1 MTRRRASGASAA
13 LALLLAAGAVA
24 MPMAAGAQDL
34 VEAYRAELALL
45 DRNGRPMSRPAAK
58 MPLRLRLTLTDGATG
73 ALPRGLHLSAFL
85 RPAVA
90 GKADCADTARIYRA
104 TRRTARGDVDLNGLL
119 IASLGRDG
127 RIALAD
133 PRLDLATSNLTRIV
147 SFPEAPAAIAAEPAA
162 MAILASLSAAGEVQR
177 VLLPSGERQV
187 LASGLGRPGAIAV
200 ARDGT
205 IVVHEEVL
213 GRLAVL
219 TPAGRLRTHIAL
231 DGPARLEVATDGHIL
246 ALGETGSV
254 LVLDPNDALEIG
266 RAALPSGPK
275 AFSPLAHALLAAP
288 PSRAV
293 LTRAFLDAPEQ
304 PTEIALAAPATSL
317 HVSEGGRFIFAL
329 GEGGRALSVVDM
341 QTETLVQAAG
351 FDEPVIDIAFAGE
364 AAFLQFARRSAI
376 GVVTTGSIMAG
387 KALAVRRVDLGL
399 APEGTAQSDAALIA
413 SLAPIPGVLAAG
425 PDPRGLYLVF
435 ADAGHANAPQTALRL
450 RSDVPRQ
457 IRALY
462 RSFRETAPGRYETA
476 ALLPHGGAWMLVV
489 NAGAGSF
496 TRCFAFEAEGPAPA
510 GAQAEPPRLV
520 LDRER
525 SRIRARTPSELVFR
539 LANTEAVP
547 RGIIA
552 ASLTSHWRG
561 SGLVRQRADGL
572 FAAELSF
579 PAPGQYPV
587 ILDGGSGAEPMIVEV
602 SE

>member
-1 MTRRRASGASAA
+1 MTRRGTPKTAPA
-13 LALLLAAGAVA
+13 LALLLAAATI
-24 MPMAAGAQDL
+24 PMAAGAQDL
-34 VEAYRAELALL
+34 VEAYRADLALL
-45 DRNGRPMSRPAAK
+45 DRDGKAVSRPAANT
-58 MPLRLRLTLTDGATG
+58 PLRLRLTLADGATG
-73 ALPRGLHLSAFL
+73 AAPRGLHLAAFL
-85 RPAVA
+85 RPAAA
-90 GKADCADTARIYRA
+90 GKADCAETARIYRA

-147 SFPEAPAAIAAEPAA
+147 SFPEAPAAIAAEPATMA
-162 MAILASLSAAGEVQR
+162 MLASLPAAGEVVR
-177 VLLPSGERQV
+177 ILLPSGERQV
-187 LASGLGRPGAIAV
+187 LTSGLGRPGALAV
-200 ARDGT
+200 ARDGS
-205 IVVHEEVL
+205 IVVHEEARQ
-213 GRLAVL
+213 RLAVL
-219 TPAGRLRTHIAL
+219 APSGEPRTHIAL

-246 ALGETGSV
+246 ALGESGAA
-254 LVLDPNDALEIG
+254 LVLDSDDARETG
-266 RAALPSGPK
+266 RATLPAGPK
-275 AFSPLAHALLAAP
+275 AFSPLAHALLTAAP
-288 PSRAV
+288 DRAA
-293 LTRAFLDAPEQ
+293 LTRIFLDAPEQ
-304 PTEIALAAPATSL
+304 PAEIAIAAPAASL
-317 HVSEGGRFIFAL
+317 HASAGGRFIFAL
-329 GEGGRALSVVDM
+329 GEGGRALSIVDM
-341 QTETLVQAAG
+341 QSEMLVQAAG
-351 FDEPVIDIAFAGE
+351 FDEPVIAIAFAGE
-364 AAFLQFARRSAI
+364 AAFLQFAGRSAV
-376 GVVTTGSIMAG
+376 GVVTIDSIRAG
-387 KALAVRRVDLGL
+387 KGLAVRRVDLGR
-399 APEGTAQSDAALIA
+399 APEGVVQSEDALIA

-425 PDPRGLYLVF
+425 PDPRGLYLIF
-435 ADAGHANAPQTALRL
+435 AEAGHANAPQTALRL
-450 RSDVPRQ
+450 RSDVPR
-457 IRALY
+457 RVAALD

-539 LANTEAVP
+539 LAGSEAPP
-547 RGIIA
+547 RRLIA

-561 SGLVRQRADGL
+561 TGTVRQREDGL